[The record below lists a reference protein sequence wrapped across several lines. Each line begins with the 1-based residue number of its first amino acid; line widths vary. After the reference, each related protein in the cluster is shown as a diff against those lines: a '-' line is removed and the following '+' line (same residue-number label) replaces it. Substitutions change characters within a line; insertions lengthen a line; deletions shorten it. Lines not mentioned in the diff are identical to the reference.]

1 MLLSRPAVV
10 TVPHVRASINLLS
23 SLDQFTY
30 VPVMFLVLDLCTQLS
45 KDWYELFYPGFF
57 LMLQYRVWLKLFA
70 SPPSFIGHVLLLT
83 SFLFPQ
89 SFAYRIL
96 FGPFWIATL

>member
-1 MLLSRPAVV
+1 
-10 TVPHVRASINLLS
+10 
-23 SLDQFTY
+23 
-30 VPVMFLVLDLCTQLS
+30 MFLVLDLCTQPS

-57 LMLQYRVWLKLFA
+57 LMLQDRVWLKLFA

-96 FGPFWIATL
+96 FGPIWIETL